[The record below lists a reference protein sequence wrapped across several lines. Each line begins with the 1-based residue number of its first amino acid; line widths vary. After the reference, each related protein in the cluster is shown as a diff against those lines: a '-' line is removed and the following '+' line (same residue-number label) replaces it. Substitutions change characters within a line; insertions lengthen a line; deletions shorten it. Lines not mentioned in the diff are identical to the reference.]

1 MKRREFSLA
10 SVGAVAASSLA
21 LSPFGA
27 AQAQGMTPKAGTD
40 YNVLKTQAPVDSASA
55 GKVEVIEFFW
65 YACPHCN
72 AFEPTLETWLKQLPK
87 DVAFRRVP
95 VNFQDSFIPPQKLY
109 YSLEAMNLLPQ
120 LHSKVFQAIH
130 VEHQKLDRDDAV
142 LAWIGKQQGV
152 DKAKFTE
159 VYNSFSV
166 AAKVRQATQLQEA
179 YKVEGVPALGVAG
192 KFYTDGS
199 LAQGMPRALAIVDY
213 LVAQERKA
221 GPAKAKS

>member
-21 LSPFGA
+21 ISPFSS
-27 AQAQGMTPKAGTD
+27 AQAQGMAPKAGTD
-40 YNVLKTQAPVDSASA
+40 YNVLKTAAPVDSASK
-55 GKVEVIEFFW
+55 GKIEVVEFFW
-65 YACPHCN
+65 YACPHCF

-95 VNFQDSFIPPQKLY
+95 VNFQSSFVPPQKLFY
-109 YSLEAMNLLPQ
+109 ALEAMNLLPQ
-120 LHSKVFQAIH
+120 THSKVFQAIH
-130 VEHQKLDRDDAV
+130 VDHQKLDKDDAV
-142 LAWIGKQQGV
+142 IAWVAKQGI
-152 DKAKFTE
+152 DKAKFTDA
-159 VYNSFSV
+159 YNSFSV
-166 AAKVRQATQLQEA
+166 SAKVRQATQLQEA

-199 LAQGMPRALAIVDY
+199 LAQGMPRALAVVDY

-221 GPAKAKS
+221 GPAKS

>member
-21 LSPFGA
+21 LAPFSA
-27 AQAQGMTPKAGTD
+27 AQAQGMAPKAGTD
-40 YNVLKTQAPVDSASA
+40 YNVLKTAAPVDGASK
-55 GKVEVIEFFW
+55 GKIEVVEFFW
-65 YACPHCN
+65 YACPHCY
-72 AFEPTLETWLKQLPK
+72 AFEPTLEVWLKQLPK

-95 VNFQDSFIPPQKLY
+95 VNFQSSFVPPQKLY
-109 YSLEAMNLLPQ
+109 YTLEAMNLLPQ
-120 LHSKVFQAIH
+120 MHSKVFQAIH
-130 VEHQKLDRDDAV
+130 VDHQKLDRDDAV
-142 LAWIGKQQGV
+142 MEWAAKQGI

-159 VYNSFSV
+159 LYNSFSV
-166 AAKVRQATQLQEA
+166 SAKVRQASQLQEA

-199 LAQGMPRALAIVDY
+199 LSQGMPRALAVVDY

-221 GPAKAKS
+221 GPAKS

>member
-21 LSPFGA
+21 LAPFGA
-27 AQAQGMTPKAGTD
+27 AQAQGMAPKAGTD
-40 YNVLKTQAPVDSASA
+40 YNVLKTAAPVDGASK
-55 GKVEVIEFFW
+55 GKIEVVEFFW

-72 AFEPTLETWLKQLPK
+72 AFEPTLESWLKQLPK

-95 VNFQDSFIPPQKLY
+95 VNFQSSFVPPQKLFY
-109 YSLEAMNLLPQ
+109 TLEAMNLLPQ
-120 LHSKVFQAIH
+120 MHGKVFQAIH
-130 VEHQKLDRDDAV
+130 VDHQKLDRDDAV
-142 LAWIGKQQGV
+142 IEWVAKQGI

-166 AAKVRQATQLQEA
+166 SAKVRQASQLQEA

-221 GPAKAKS
+221 GPAKS